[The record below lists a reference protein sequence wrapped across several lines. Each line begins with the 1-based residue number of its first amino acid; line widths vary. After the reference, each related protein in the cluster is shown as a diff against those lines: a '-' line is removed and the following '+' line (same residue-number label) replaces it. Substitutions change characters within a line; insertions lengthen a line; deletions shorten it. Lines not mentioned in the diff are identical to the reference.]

1 MVSTVRDTNENKI
14 LKREGGGGNGEKI
27 SNRFEKI

>member
-1 MVSTVRDTNENKI
+1 MLSTFRDTNENKI
-14 LKREGGGGNGEKI
+14 KKRGGGGGNGEKI